1 VNKKELLHQA
11 IDQLTNLEKAASEY
25 RWENRAI
32 GQGHYFTDLWDCIQN
47 ALTFSRTRPYLRE
60 TLLIEQFRPFRK
72 ELLLI
77 QNGCLYTTQTPPRVK
92 ETSPED
98 RRLKADVLTVQRL
111 RKFFD
116 GPNFV
121 QADLTRDAFYEIIT
135 AAKLEANGHQE
146 NQTKKGKE

>member
-1 VNKKELLHQA
+1 MNKKELLHQA

-121 QADLTRDAFYEIIT
+121 QADLTRDGFYEIIT

-146 NQTKKGKE
+146 NQTKKEKE